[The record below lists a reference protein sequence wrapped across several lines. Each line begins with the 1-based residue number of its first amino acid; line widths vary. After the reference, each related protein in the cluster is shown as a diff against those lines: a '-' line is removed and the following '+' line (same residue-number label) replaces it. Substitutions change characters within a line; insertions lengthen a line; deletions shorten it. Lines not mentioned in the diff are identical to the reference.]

1 MKADEIRKAMNASP
15 FHKFTLHLANGRS
28 LKVEHRDFISVDPQ
42 GRTTIVFKLDGN
54 WEAVGIPLVSSIE
67 YHTGRNGRRRKAG

>member
-1 MKADEIRKAMNASP
+1 MKAYEIRKAMNASP
-15 FHKFTLHLANGRS
+15 FHTFTLHLKNGRS

-54 WEAVGIPLVSSIE
+54 REAVDIPLVYSIE
-67 YHTGRNGRRRKAG
+67 YHSGRNGRRRKAC